1 MFQSRM
7 NISAKSSPSPL
18 RLRGVSR
25 TFARKRIRVP
35 PPFISNK
42 AASLIVAPDKMVF
55 VGDRN
60 PFTPTQI
67 DRKRFPFARP
77 VHRETTL
84 PLLSRPTTRK
94 PISPPWNRAY
104 LLSIRIK
111 SNADRFNRIRTFNSV
126 SLYHWKQYV
135 VGQLTWDIFEG
146 IDSGSKCK

>member
-42 AASLIVAPDKMVF
+42 AASLIVAPDKTVF

-84 PLLSRPTTRK
+84 PL
-94 PISPPWNRAY
+94 PPPFCR
-104 LLSIRIK
+104 
-111 SNADRFNRIRTFNSV
+111 
-126 SLYHWKQYV
+126 
-135 VGQLTWDIFEG
+135 GQLHANRFLLHGIERICFPSESNLTQIDLIEYVHLIRYRYIIGNNTWWG
-146 IDSGSKCK
+146 N